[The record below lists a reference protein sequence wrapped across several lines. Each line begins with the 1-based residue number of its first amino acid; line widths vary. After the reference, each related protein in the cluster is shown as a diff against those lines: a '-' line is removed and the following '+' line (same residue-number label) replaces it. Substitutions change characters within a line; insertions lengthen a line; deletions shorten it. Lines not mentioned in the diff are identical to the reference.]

1 MKDWTRAVNDAALSG
16 GLASALSTIVLAS
29 RGGADL
35 QAPAA
40 PLNAPSHWFWRQALV
55 KNQSSLKYTF
65 VGMVVH
71 HMASVFW
78 ACLYERL
85 SPPEWEGPRTAL
97 RNAATVAGV
106 AALVD
111 FRAVPDRLT
120 PGFERR
126 LNTGSLCAVYVA
138 FAGGLALASLLRARK
153 VRRAGLSATLPRP

>member
-1 MKDWTRAVNDAALSG
+1 MKEWNRAVNDAALSG
-16 GLASALSTIVLAS
+16 GLASALSTVVLAW
-29 RGGADL
+29 RGGVDL

-40 PLNAPSHWFWRQALV
+40 TLNAPSHWFWRQALA

-71 HMASVFW
+71 HLASVFW
-78 ACLYERL
+78 ACLYERI
-85 SPPEWEGPRTAL
+85 SPPEWQGPQTAL

-111 FRAVPDRLT
+111 FRAVPERLT

-126 LNTGSLCAVYVA
+126 ITSTSLLTVYVA

-153 VRRAGLSATLPRP
+153 ARR